1 MSGLDSY
8 AHPGQEHP
16 SAPTP
21 NRPMRPIK
29 TLPLLT
35 ILAASLP
42 AQWQLM
48 NTPTNPTQRRAGAM
62 AFHEGTNK
70 MVMYGGLS
78 ATPSQALA
86 DTWTYN
92 GTWVATAA
100 TAPPRWGHRI
110 VSDPSNNVLVTFGG
124 RSPTINSLSN
134 ETLEWNGSSWSPVV
148 TANAPSP
155 RFLYGMCYD
164 SARGVVVLF
173 GGRNLSG
180 PNNETWEFDGTDWTQ
195 KLTVNAPLARE
206 EMGMVFDAS
215 RNRTV
220 LFGGCDESISAIY
233 GDTWEFDGND
243 WVEVTPAVSPSP
255 RFRGMMEYDS
265 GRSRVVYYGGFDG
278 TNTLTET
285 HEFAGNDWELQAIV
299 AVPTVETEALSGYD
313 STRKR
318 LVLFGGFGGS
328 FLDETWE
335 YAGDTS
341 GTFTLY
347 GSGCDT
353 ANGTPGLSGSVPNIG
368 TTLSLS
374 FDNLGAAQGLLVAL
388 GVSNTQW
395 NALPL
400 PLDLAAIGL
409 PGCGLVASP
418 DLIEFVQVT
427 GGTAG
432 YGVPI
437 PNQVTL
443 VGFQLYCQGIV
454 LDIVP
459 SLTFYGASRGGRAV
473 IGQ

>member
-1 MSGLDSY
+1 
-8 AHPGQEHP
+8 
-16 SAPTP
+16 
-21 NRPMRPIK
+21 MRFIK

-48 NTPTNPTQRRAGAM
+48 TTATNPSQRRAGGM
-62 AFHEGTNK
+62 AFHEATNR

-78 ATPSQALA
+78 ATPSQVLA

-92 GTWVATAA
+92 GTWLATTA

-110 VSDPSNNVLVTFGG
+110 VSNTSSNLLVTFGG
-124 RSPTINSLSN
+124 RSPTINSLSS
-134 ETLEWNGSSWSPVV
+134 ETIQWDGSSWTPLA

-164 SARGVVVLF
+164 AQRNVVVLF

-195 KLTVNAPLARE
+195 KVTLNAPLARE
-206 EMGMVFDAS
+206 EMGMVYDTS

-220 LFGGCDESISAIY
+220 LFGGCDESIGAIY

-243 WVEVTPAVSPSP
+243 WVEMTPATSPTP

-278 TNTLTET
+278 TNALTET
-285 HEFAGNDWELQAIV
+285 HEYAGNDWALQPIV
-299 AVPTVETEALSGYD
+299 VVPTTETEALSGYD
-313 STRKR
+313 SNRSR
-318 LVLFGGFGGS
+318 FVIFGGFGGS

-335 YAGDTS
+335 YAGDTN

-347 GSGCDT
+347 GTGCDT
-353 ANGTPGLSGSVPNIG
+353 ASGTPALSGSVPNIG
-368 TTLSLS
+368 GTLQLN
-374 FDNLGAAQGLLVAL
+374 FTNLGATQGLVVAL
-388 GVSNTQW
+388 GLSNTQW

-400 PLDLAAIGL
+400 PLDLAGIGL
-409 PGCGLVASP
+409 PGCGLLASP
-418 DLIEFVQVT
+418 DLLEFTPVT
-427 GGTAG
+427 GGLAQ
-432 YGVPI
+432 YNLAI
-437 PNQVTL
+437 PTQATL
-443 VGFQLYCQGIV
+443 VGTQLYCQGVV
-454 LDIVP
+454 LDLVP
-459 SLTFYGASRGGRAV
+459 DLLFYGATRGGRAV